1 MVVLAFRH
9 RLQAL
14 AYPEPVE
21 VGVQFM
27 QILAL
32 VGLLVQAVQAVVEVP
47 LYEQPDK
54 VELLTQAVVGAVD
67 GLLMLQTTTVALA
80 ALALSSL
87 KYLTT

>member
-21 VGVQFM
+21 VEVQFM
-27 QILAL
+27 RILA
-32 VGLLVQAVQAVVEVP
+32 GLLVQAVQAVVEMP
-47 LYEQPDK
+47 LRKQPDK

-67 GLLMLQTTTVALA
+67 GLLML
-80 ALALSSL
+80 
-87 KYLTT
+87 